1 MKGSLKNYFR
11 TAVRPKTAF
20 SALLADERS
29 FSRGFILILV
39 PIVGYTLMYVFL
51 TIGRGAPSVFTPWLN
66 IPKESYYAVNRFLL
80 APSMILCWLA
90 ATAFIQVL
98 SRALKGAGTFEQ
110 TLTVIAASISISMWG
125 GLVHD
130 LPVSI
135 FAALGVLDARQHE
148 IAMNSPTIFRTLL
161 WVCYAAYFL
170 AFLVLFP
177 LAVRVVHRL
186 SPIRSAVVGWAGF
199 AVFQTIFFVFNR

>member
-1 MKGSLKNYFR
+1 LKGFLRNYLR
-11 TAVRPKTAF
+11 MAVRPKTAF

-29 FSRGFILILV
+29 FSLGFVLILV

-51 TIGRGAPSVFTPWLN
+51 TIGHGAPSVFTPWLN

-80 APSMILCWLA
+80 APSMILCWFV
-90 ATAFIQVL
+90 ATALIQVL
-98 SRALKGAGTFEQ
+98 GRVLKGVGTFEQ
-110 TLTVIAASISISMWG
+110 TLTAIAASISISMWG

-130 LPVSI
+130 LPVSV
-135 FAALGVLDARQHE
+135 FAATGLLDARQHE

-161 WVCYAAYFL
+161 WICYAIYFF

-186 SPIRSAVVGWAGF
+186 SPIWSVVVGWAGF
-199 AVFQTIFFVFNR
+199 AVFQTLFFLFNR